1 MSDSVDQAILADPE
15 FQRLARLR
23 NRLSWTI
30 AACAAASLVGLIAG
44 IALAPGLLGR
54 TLTAGSFVTLGMLAA
69 LGVVLLCVVL
79 TGAYLRL
86 CSQVFEPAQRRVQ
99 ERIRRRD

>member
-23 NRLSWTI
+23 NRLSWT
-30 AACAAASLVGLIAG
+30 
-44 IALAPGLLGR
+44 PGLLGR